1 MYHILRIHNTISTRK
16 PWLDTVKDAEEAARA
31 RTKEKRS
38 TKKAPLTRK
47 STVRGLFGGA
57 GGLDWSMLCNLGET
71 DITQASL
78 LWAELKCIRTQLSK
92 FSNGKLAQDEL
103 FRRNQKYL
111 QNMVKLSKEAFTM

>member
-1 MYHILRIHNTISTRK
+1 MYHILRIHNTVSTQK
-16 PWLDTVKDAEEAARA
+16 PWLDTVADPEADAKP
-31 RTKEKRS
+31 KEKRN
-38 TKKAPLTRK
+38 TKRAQLTRK

-71 DITQASL
+71 DVTQANL

-111 QNMVKLSKEAFTM
+111 QNMVKLSKDAFSS